1 MENMRFGKTEK
12 TLSVVLVVAL
22 AVLAVAFGVKSCQRN
37 QAAAVAETL
46 SAKDVEAE
54 KSELTFDFD
63 VYEYAK
69 AYPELSRE
77 FCDNSMPNKAAERVA
92 GAGFSDALSTPFS
105 VTHETKDGEKYSE
118 EELTVMTKE
127 FRQEVLTNP
136 VYTHAVLTAL
146 TSMNLSDGT
155 PITQVNPWMTE
166 RLNEYSES
174 MKNGTGNQ
182 DYLREQDGILYANDR
197 QIKVGVATLWLLDR
211 FVNQKVQLVTTNHH
225 YPLSLMNIDSAKLTT
240 FERADYEFTRD
251 ALVLVYKNK
260 AGTEI
265 FKIGINV
272 HDKRPELIV
281 TKKIPKEKT
290 KESKPRPKKPIP
302 KPKPKKPI
310 PKPNPQPNTEPGDKP
325 IPNPQPG
332 HGGGE
337 KPKEPQPEPKKDFVK
352 DPAKDPV
359 NNGGAKIGGGNT
371 TVGTDAFEPTDPA
384 VRTDGGHEKPANV
397 KPETPTPDQSHQNV
411 ETQKTD
417 DIKMNY
423 ETEAQR
429 NDNFTNNKGE
439 TINHGVDNSGKSLQK
454 DDYVGFANSDDEEPK

>member
-1 MENMRFGKTEK
+1 MKKFGKKERV
-12 TLSVVLVVAL
+12 LSGILVAALVVLAL
-22 AVLAVAFGVKSCQRN
+22 AVGVKSYQRN
-37 QAAAVAETL
+37 HTKVEAKTP
-46 SAKDVEAE
+46 SAKNAESE

-63 VYEYAK
+63 NYEYEK

-77 FCDNSMPNKAAERVA
+77 FCDNSLPNKAAERVA
-92 GAGFSDALSTPFS
+92 AAGFSDALSTPFS
-105 VTHETKDGEKYSE
+105 VTHGTKDGESYSE
-118 EELTVMTKE
+118 GEVSIMNNETSQEIYSNTPYTVA
-127 FRQEVLTNP
+127 F
-136 VYTHAVLTAL
+136 LTAL
-146 TSMNLSDGT
+146 SHVVLSDGT
-155 PITQVNPWMTE
+155 TLPQINPWITKG
-166 RLNEYSES
+166 LDEYAES
-174 MKNGTGNQ
+174 MKNGTGIQ
-182 DYLREQDGILYANDR
+182 DYVREENGKLYINER
-197 QIKVGVATLWLLDR
+197 QLKLGVATLWLRDR
-211 FVNQKVQLVTTNHH
+211 LINQGVQLVTTNHH
-225 YPLSLMNIDSAKLTT
+225 YPLSLANTDSAKLTT
-240 FERADYEFTRD
+240 FTEAHYEFTRD
-251 ALVLVYKNK
+251 ALVLAYVNK

-281 TKKIPKEKT
+281 NKKVPKEKT
-290 KESKPRPKKPIP
+290 KSKPRPKKPIP

-310 PKPNPQPNTEPGDKP
+310 PKPKPQPNTEPEDKP
-325 IPNPQPG
+325 TPNPQPG

-371 TVGTDAFEPTDPA
+371 TVGTDVFEPTDPA

-417 DIKMNY
+417 EIKMNY

-429 NDNFTNNKGE
+429 NDSYTNNKGE

-454 DDYVGFANSDDEEPK
+454 DDYVGFVNSDDEEPK

>member
-1 MENMRFGKTEK
+1 MKKFGKKER
-12 TLSVVLVVAL
+12 VLAGILVAALAALAL
-22 AVLAVAFGVKSCQRN
+22 AVGVKSYQRN
-37 QAAAVAETL
+37 HTKVEAKTP
-46 SAKDVEAE
+46 SAKNTEVE

-63 VYEYAK
+63 AYEYAK

-92 GAGFSDALSTPFS
+92 GSGFSDALSVPFS
-105 VTHETKDGEKYSE
+105 VTHGTKDGEKYSE
-118 EELTVMTKE
+118 DEVAIMITEDN
-127 FRQEVLTNP
+127 QEVLTNY
-136 VYTHAVLTAL
+136 VYTQSWIKIFSSIT
-146 TSMNLSDGT
+146 LSDGT
-155 PITQVNPWMTE
+155 TLPQINPW
-166 RLNEYSES
+166 LNEAQLEYDRF
-174 MKNGTGNQ
+174 MKDGTGGQN
-182 DYLREQDGILYANDR
+182 YLREEGGKLYINDR
-197 QIKVGVATLWLLDR
+197 QLKLGVATLWLRDR
-211 FVNQKVQLVTTNHH
+211 LINQGVQLVTTNHH
-225 YPLSLMNIDSAKLTT
+225 YPLSLANTDSAKLTT
-240 FERADYEFTRD
+240 FTEAHYEFTRD
-251 ALVLVYKNK
+251 ALVLAYVNK
-260 AGTEI
+260 AGTEV

-281 TKKIPKEKT
+281 NKKVPKEKT
-290 KESKPRPKKPIP
+290 KSKPKPKKPIP

-310 PKPNPQPNTEPGDKP
+310 PKPEIHPSTDPEATPT
-325 IPNPQPG
+325 PNPQPG

-417 DIKMNY
+417 EIKMNY
-423 ETEAQR
+423 GTEAQR
-429 NDNFTNNKGE
+429 NDSYTGSKGE

-454 DDYVGFANSDDEEPK
+454 DDYVGFVGSDDDEPK

>member
-1 MENMRFGKTEK
+1 MKKFEK
-12 TLSVVLVVAL
+12 ILAGILVAALVVLAL
-22 AVLAVAFGVKSCQRN
+22 AVGVKSYQRN
-37 QAAAVAETL
+37 HTKVEAKTP

-54 KSELTFDFD
+54 KAELTFDFD
-63 VYEYAK
+63 NYEYAK

-92 GAGFSDALSTPFS
+92 AAGFSDALSTPFS
-105 VTHETKDGEKYSE
+105 VTHGTKDGESYSE
-118 EELTVMTKE
+118 GEVSIMNNETSQEIYSNTPYTVA
-127 FRQEVLTNP
+127 F
-136 VYTHAVLTAL
+136 LTAL
-146 TSMNLSDGT
+146 SHVVLSDGT
-155 PITQVNPWMTE
+155 TLPQINPWITKG
-166 RLNEYSES
+166 LNEYAES
-174 MKNGTGNQ
+174 MKNGTGIQ
-182 DYLREQDGILYANDR
+182 DYVREENGKLYINDR
-197 QIKVGVATLWLLDR
+197 QLKLGVATLWLRDR
-211 FVNQKVQLVTTNHH
+211 LINQGVQLVTTNHH
-225 YPLSLMNIDSAKLTT
+225 YPLSLANTDSAKLTT
-240 FERADYEFTRD
+240 FTEAHYEFTRD
-251 ALVLVYKNK
+251 AMVLAYVNK

-281 TKKIPKEKT
+281 AKKIPKEKI

-310 PKPNPQPNTEPGDKP
+310 PKPKPQPSTEPEDKP
-325 IPNPQPG
+325 TPNPQPG

-352 DPAKDPV
+352 DPAKDSV

-371 TVGTDAFEPTDPA
+371 TIGADAFEPTDPA

-397 KPETPTPDQSHQNV
+397 KPATPAPDQNHQNV

-417 DIKMNY
+417 EIKMNY

-454 DDYVGFANSDDEEPK
+454 DDYVGFVGSDDDEPK

>member
-1 MENMRFGKTEK
+1 MENVRFGRNEK
-12 TLSVVLVVAL
+12 ILSGILVVAL
-22 AVLAVAFGVKSCQRN
+22 IILAIAFAVKSCQRN
-37 QAAAVAETL
+37 HADAEAGTL

-63 VYEYAK
+63 AYEYAK

-92 GAGFSDALSTPFS
+92 GSGFSDALSTPFS
-105 VTHETKDGEKYSE
+105 VTHGTKDGEKYSD
-118 EELTVMTKE
+118 EELSVISKE
-127 FRQEVLTNP
+127 FRQEVLANP

-146 TSMNLSDGT
+146 TNMTLSDGT
-155 PITQVNPWMTE
+155 SVTQINPWMTD
-166 RLNEYSES
+166 RLNEYSQS
-174 MKNGTGNQ
+174 MQEGTGNQ
-182 DYLREQDGILYANDR
+182 AYLREENGILYANDR
-197 QIKVGVATLWLLDR
+197 QVKVGVATLWLLDR

-225 YPLSLMNIDSAKLTT
+225 YPLSLTNTDSAKLTT
-240 FERADYEFTRD
+240 FTKADYEFTRD
-251 ALVLVYKNK
+251 AMVLAYVNK

-265 FKIGINV
+265 FKLGINT

-281 TKKIPKEKT
+281 TKKVPKEKT
-290 KESKPRPKKPIP
+290 KSKLKPKETTPQPTTEPETQKQTEPETKPTPNPKPRR
-302 KPKPKKPI
+302 
-310 PKPNPQPNTEPGDKP
+310 
-325 IPNPQPG
+325 
-332 HGGGE
+332 HGGGGGGGNNHHE
-337 KPKEPQPEPKKDFVK
+337 SQPEKK
-352 DPAKDPV
+352 PSQDPV

-384 VRTDGGHEKPANV
+384 VRSDGGHEKPERV

-417 DIKMNY
+417 EIKMNY

-454 DDYVGFANSDDEEPK
+454 DDYVGFVNSDDEEPK

>member
-1 MENMRFGKTEK
+1 MIKFGKTEK
-12 TLSVVLVVAL
+12 ILSGILAGLLVVLAI
-22 AVLAVAFGVKSCQRN
+22 AFGVKSCQRN
-37 QAAAVAETL
+37 HADTEAETL

-63 VYEYAK
+63 NYEYAK

-105 VTHETKDGEKYSE
+105 VTHGTKDGEKYSE
-118 EELTVMTKE
+118 EELVVMAKE
-127 FRQEVLTNP
+127 YRQEVLTNP
-136 VYTHAVLTAL
+136 PVTHAVLTVL
-146 TSMNLSDGT
+146 TGMTVSDGT
-155 PITQVNPWMTE
+155 SIVQINSWMTD

-182 DYLREQDGILYANDR
+182 DYLREQDGVLYANDR

-211 FVNQKVQLVTTNHH
+211 FVNQGVQLVTTNHH
-225 YPLSLMNIDSAKLTT
+225 YPLSLANADSAKLTT

-251 ALVLVYKNK
+251 AMVLSYTNK
-260 AGTEI
+260 AGSEI
-265 FKIGINV
+265 FKIGINT
-272 HDKRPELIV
+272 HDKRPELIKV
-281 TKKIPKEKT
+281 KITEKKQKETESST
-290 KESKPRPKKPIP
+290 KESSTQTSTESSTESSTKESETERSTERRRRGGGGGGGGNNHHENQPEKKPS
-302 KPKPKKPI
+302 
-310 PKPNPQPNTEPGDKP
+310 Q
-325 IPNPQPG
+325 
-332 HGGGE
+332 
-337 KPKEPQPEPKKDFVK
+337 
-352 DPAKDPV
+352 DPV
-359 NNGGAKIGGGNT
+359 NNGGAQIGGGNT
-371 TVGTDAFEPTDPA
+371 TVGTDAYEPTDPV

-454 DDYVGFANSDDEEPK
+454 DDYVGFVNSDDEEPK

>member
-1 MENMRFGKTEK
+1 MKKFGKKERV
-12 TLSVVLVVAL
+12 LAGILVAALVVLAL
-22 AVLAVAFGVKSCQRN
+22 AVGVKSYQRN
-37 QAAAVAETL
+37 HTKVEAKTP
-46 SAKDVEAE
+46 SAKNTEVE

-63 VYEYAK
+63 TYEYAK

-92 GAGFSDALSTPFS
+92 GSGFSDALSTPFS
-105 VTHETKDGEKYSE
+105 VTHGTKDGEKYNEDEVSI
-118 EELTVMTKE
+118 MGNE
-127 FRQEVLTNP
+127 FRQEVLASTP
-136 VYTHAVLTAL
+136 VTQSLLAAFENVV
-146 TSMNLSDGT
+146 LSDGT
-155 PITQVNPWMTE
+155 RLTQINPWIIKS
-166 RLNEYSES
+166 RSEYLRFMEE
-174 MKNGTGNQ
+174 GTGNQ
-182 DYLREQDGILYANDR
+182 NYLREEGGKLYINDR
-197 QIKVGVATLWLLDR
+197 QLKDGVAALWLYDR
-211 FVNQKVQLVTTNHH
+211 LINQGVQLVTTNHH
-225 YPLSLMNIDSAKLTT
+225 YPLSLANTDSAKLTT
-240 FERADYEFTRD
+240 FTEANYEFTRD
-251 ALVLVYKNK
+251 AMVLAYVNK
-260 AGTEI
+260 AGTEV

-290 KESKPRPKKPIP
+290 KKSKPKPKKPIP

-310 PKPNPQPNTEPGDKP
+310 PKPKPQPNTEPEDKP
-325 IPNPQPG
+325 TPNPQPG

-352 DPAKDPV
+352 DPAKDSV

-371 TVGTDAFEPTDPA
+371 TIGADAFEPTDPA

-417 DIKMNY
+417 EIKMNY
-423 ETEAQR
+423 GTEAQR
-429 NDNFTNNKGE
+429 NDSYTGSKGE

-454 DDYVGFANSDDEEPK
+454 DDYVGFVGSDDDEPK

>member
-1 MENMRFGKTEK
+1 MKKFRFGKTEK
-12 TLSVVLVVAL
+12 ILAGILAVTLVVLPI
-22 AVLAVAFGVKSCQRN
+22 AVGVKSCQRN
-37 QAAAVAETL
+37 HADAEAETL

-63 VYEYAK
+63 NYEYAK

-105 VTHETKDGEKYSE
+105 VTHGTKDGEKYSE
-118 EELTVMTKE
+118 EELVVMVKE
-127 FRQEVLTNP
+127 YRQEVLTNP
-136 VYTHAVLTAL
+136 PVTHAVLTVL
-146 TSMNLSDGT
+146 TGMTVSDGT
-155 PITQVNPWMTE
+155 SIVQINSWMTD
-166 RLNEYSES
+166 RLNEYYQF
-174 MKNGTGNQ
+174 MKEGIGNQ
-182 DYLREQDGILYANDR
+182 AYLREENGVLYANDR

-211 FVNQKVQLVTTNHH
+211 FVNQGVQLVTTNHH
-225 YPLSLMNIDSAKLTT
+225 YPLSLANADSAKLTT

-251 ALVLVYKNK
+251 AMVLSYTNK
-260 AGTEI
+260 AGSEI
-265 FKIGINV
+265 FKIGINT
-272 HDKRPELIV
+272 HDKRPELIKV
-281 TKKIPKEKT
+281 KITEKKQKETESST
-290 KESKPRPKKPIP
+290 KESSTQTSTESSTEESETERSTERRRRGGGGGGGGNNHRESQPEKKPS
-302 KPKPKKPI
+302 
-310 PKPNPQPNTEPGDKP
+310 Q
-325 IPNPQPG
+325 
-332 HGGGE
+332 
-337 KPKEPQPEPKKDFVK
+337 
-352 DPAKDPV
+352 DPV

-384 VRTDGGHEKPANV
+384 VRTDGGHEKPERV

-417 DIKMNY
+417 EIKMNY

-454 DDYVGFANSDDEEPK
+454 DDYVGFVNSDDEEPK

>member
-1 MENMRFGKTEK
+1 MIRFGKTEK
-12 TLSVVLVVAL
+12 ILSGILAGLLVVLVI
-22 AVLAVAFGVKSCQRN
+22 AVGVKSCQRN
-37 QAAAVAETL
+37 HADAEAGTL

-63 VYEYAK
+63 NYEYAK

-92 GAGFSDALSTPFS
+92 GSGFSDALSTPFS
-105 VTHETKDGEKYSE
+105 VTHGTKDGEKYSE
-118 EELTVMTKE
+118 EELVVMAKE
-127 FRQEVLTNP
+127 YRQEVLTNP
-136 VYTHAVLTAL
+136 PVTHAVLTVL
-146 TSMNLSDGT
+146 TGMTVSDGT
-155 PITQVNPWMTE
+155 SIVQINSWMTD
-166 RLNEYSES
+166 RLNEYYQF
-174 MKNGTGNQ
+174 MKEGIGNQ
-182 DYLREQDGILYANDR
+182 AYLREENGVLYANDR

-211 FVNQKVQLVTTNHH
+211 FVNQGVQLVTTNHH
-225 YPLSLMNIDSAKLTT
+225 YPLSLANADSAKLTT

-251 ALVLVYKNK
+251 ALVLAYVNK

-272 HDKRPELIV
+272 HDKRPELIKV
-281 TKKIPKEKT
+281 KITEKKQKETESST
-290 KESKPRPKKPIP
+290 KESSTQTSTEESETERSTERRRRGGGGGSGGNNHHESQPEKKPS
-302 KPKPKKPI
+302 
-310 PKPNPQPNTEPGDKP
+310 Q
-325 IPNPQPG
+325 
-332 HGGGE
+332 
-337 KPKEPQPEPKKDFVK
+337 
-352 DPAKDPV
+352 DPV

-384 VRTDGGHEKPANV
+384 VRSDGGHEKPERV

-417 DIKMNY
+417 EIKMNY

-454 DDYVGFANSDDEEPK
+454 DDYVGFVNSDDEEPK